1 MSSED
6 KPREIFS
13 GNPIELKANRQK
25 EEVTYRD
32 AGVRVHD
39 MTAGM
44 KVDLGALGPSMSMT
58 PNLREY
64 DEALILPS
72 APTLPEDAHKIS
84 LVEFEGMAAQTIMS
98 RVLNE
103 LKKHNFDIAS
113 KTDFQVK
120 GSLIKKGD
128 LFKIVASLYCLA
140 SKKTSHALEM
150 RLVSGD
156 RMAWMSFISEISKP
170 MGGKVNPSVRDF
182 LENFEKPPLDPSGK
196 QVELDLDFVKTN
208 AAMVQSGFTENQIQ
222 GLKGL
227 KEVADYCAKG
237 DSLAVGSIEHIVSSL
252 GSAASKYTMHR
263 VLWIKRF

>member
-13 GNPIELKANRQK
+13 GNPIELKANRQN

-72 APTLPEDAHKIS
+72 APTLPKDAHKIS

-113 KTDFQVK
+113 KTDFQVIFIQHLLSYIFSN
-120 GSLIKKGD
+120 GIIK
-128 LFKIVASLYCLA
+128 S
-140 SKKTSHALEM
+140 
-150 RLVSGD
+150 
-156 RMAWMSFISEISKP
+156 
-170 MGGKVNPSVRDF
+170 
-182 LENFEKPPLDPSGK
+182 NFEC
-196 QVELDLDFVKTN
+196 
-208 AAMVQSGFTENQIQ
+208 
-222 GLKGL
+222 
-227 KEVADYCAKG
+227 DY
-237 DSLAVGSIEHIVSSL
+237 
-252 GSAASKYTMHR
+252 
-263 VLWIKRF
+263 